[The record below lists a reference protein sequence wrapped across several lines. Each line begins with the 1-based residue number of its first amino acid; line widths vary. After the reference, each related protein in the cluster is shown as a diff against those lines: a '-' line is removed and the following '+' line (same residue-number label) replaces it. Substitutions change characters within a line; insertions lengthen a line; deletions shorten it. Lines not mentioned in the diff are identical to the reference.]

1 MSFDLNSLK
10 PVMAD
15 DGAVLN
21 IVHPETEELIDGMTI
36 TLLGQDSKVYRK
48 LQMGKQQAALNRMA
62 KGKKAIDLD
71 AEKLSE
77 DSIED
82 LVKLT
87 TAWTGFALDGKSL
100 EFTSDNVR
108 MVYTDWAWIKEQVQE
123 FVGNRANFFRTDAP
137 ATTAVRKTISMA

>member
-21 IVHPETEELIDGMTI
+21 IVHPETEEVIEGMTI

-62 KGKKAIDLD
+62 KGKKALDLD

-77 DSIED
+77 DSIDD

-87 TAWTGFALDGKSL
+87 IEWSGFTLDGKTL
-100 EFTSDNVR
+100 DCTPANVR
-108 MVYTDWAWIKEQVQE
+108 TVYADWSWIKEQVQE
-123 FVGNRANFFRTDAP
+123 FVGNRANFFRAND
-137 ATTAVRKTISMA
+137 

>member
-87 TAWTGFALDGKSL
+87 TAWTGFALDGKKL
-100 EFTSDNVR
+100 EFTPDNVR

-137 ATTAVRKTISMA
+137 TTAPVRKTISLD

>member
-87 TAWTGFALDGKSL
+87 TAWTGFALDGKKL
-100 EFTSDNVR
+100 EFTPDNIR

-137 ATTAVRKTISMA
+137 ATAPVRKTISLD

>member
-21 IVHPETEELIDGMTI
+21 IIHPETEEVIDGMTI

-48 LQMGKQQAALNRMA
+48 LQMAKQQAALNRMA

-77 DSIED
+77 DSIDD
-82 LVKLT
+82 LVKVT
-87 TAWTGFALDGKSL
+87 TGWAGFALDGKEL
-100 EFTSDNVR
+100 EFTPENVR

-123 FVGNRANFFRTDAP
+123 FVGNRANFFRAND
-137 ATTAVRKTISMA
+137 

>member
-21 IVHPETEELIDGMTI
+21 IVHPETEELIEGMTI

-108 MVYTDWAWIKEQVQE
+108 MVYNDWAWIKEQVQE

-137 ATTAVRKTISMA
+137 TTPAVRKTISVA

>member
-1 MSFDLNSLK
+1 MDLNSLK
-10 PVMAD
+10 PLMAD

-21 IVHPETEELIDGMTI
+21 LVHPESEEVIEGMTI

-48 LQMGKQQAALNRMA
+48 LQMGKQQTALNRMA

-87 TAWTGFALDGKSL
+87 TAWTGFALDGKNL
-100 EFTSDNVR
+100 ELTPDNAR
-108 MVYTDWAWIKEQVQE
+108 MVYNEWSWIKEQVQE

-137 ATTAVRKTISMA
+137 ATSPVRKTVSVA

>member
-21 IVHPETEELIDGMTI
+21 IVHPETEELIEGMTI

-87 TAWTGFALDGKSL
+87 TAWTGFALDGKKL
-100 EFTSDNVR
+100 EFTPDNVR
-108 MVYTDWAWIKEQVQE
+108 MVYNDWAWIKEQVQE

-137 ATTAVRKTISMA
+137 ATTAVRKTISVD

>member
-21 IVHPETEELIDGMTI
+21 IVHPETEEVIEGMTI

-48 LQMGKQQAALNRMA
+48 LQMGKQQAALNRIS
-62 KGKKAIDLD
+62 KGKKAVDFD
-71 AEKLSE
+71 AEKLAE
-77 DSIED
+77 DSIDD

-87 TAWTGFALDGKSL
+87 VSWSGFTLEGKKLDCTPENIRS
-100 EFTSDNVR
+100 
-108 MVYTDWAWIKEQVQE
+108 VYADWAWIKEQVQE
-123 FVGNRANFFRTDAP
+123 FVADRANFFRAN
-137 ATTAVRKTISMA
+137 S